1 MADARPGVA
10 EKPAAE
16 QDRLF
21 PLGLA
26 LTAGFADAFGYLGL
40 HGLLTAHVTG
50 NLAFMAVGIAQGS
63 PHIIMKFLAL
73 PLFMIGVSL
82 ATLFI
87 TWISR
92 HRALALAFSL
102 ILEAVLFGLCILAG
116 SLLPPCRSPDD
127 LTCFCVGTILI
138 MAMATQNAI
147 MRLPLQKLPSTT
159 AMTTNVTEAAVQW
172 THWAIGFGRK
182 LSPDD
187 RHALF
192 GRAKTIAM
200 TVSAFALGGVGGGV
214 TAARIGYAGLLAPIC
229 ILALLATRAVALHKA
244 SAASAAYRDQ
254 AAAPIQTGPQNA
266 ANSRE

>member
-1 MADARPGVA
+1 MADAQPGVA

-16 QDRLF
+16 HGPLF
-21 PLGLA
+21 PLCLA

-50 NLAFMAVGIAQGS
+50 NLAFMAVGIAQGN

-73 PLFMIGVSL
+73 PLFMIGVGL

-87 TWISR
+87 TWVSR
-92 HRALALAFSL
+92 HRALALAFAL
-102 ILEAVLFGLCILAG
+102 ILEIALFGLCILVG

-159 AMTTNVTEAAVQW
+159 AMTTNVTEATVQW
-172 THWAIGFGRK
+172 THWAIGFGRT
-182 LSPDD
+182 LSAEDK
-187 RHALF
+187 RALF
-192 GRAKTIAM
+192 GRAKTIGM
-200 TVSAFALGGVGGGV
+200 TVMAFALGGVAGGV
-214 TAARIGYAGLLAPIC
+214 SAAHIGYAGLLAPMGLLA
-229 ILALLATRAVALHKA
+229 ILAARAVALHRQG
-244 SAASAAYRDQ
+244 AASAYPRP
-254 AAAPIQTGPQNA
+254 APDHIQGVPPKA

>member
-1 MADARPGVA
+1 MADAQPGVT

-16 QDRLF
+16 HGPLF
-21 PLGLA
+21 PLCLA

-73 PLFMIGVSL
+73 PLFMIGVGL

-87 TWISR
+87 TWVSQ
-92 HRALALAFSL
+92 HRTLALAFSL
-102 ILEAVLFGLCILAG
+102 ILEAVLFALCILAG
-116 SLLPPCRSPDD
+116 SLLPPCRSTDD

-159 AMTTNVTEAAVQW
+159 AMTTNVTEATVQW
-172 THWAIGFGRK
+172 THWVMGFGRK
-182 LSPDD
+182 LSPEDK
-187 RHALF
+187 RALF
-192 GRAKTIAM
+192 GRAKTIGI
-200 TVSAFALGGVGGGV
+200 TVSAFAIGGVAGGV
-214 TAARIGYAGLLAPIC
+214 SAARIGYAGLLAPIG
-229 ILALLATRAVALHKA
+229 ILGVLAARAVALHRQG
-244 SAASAAYRDQ
+244 AAAAYPRP
-254 AAAPIQTGPQNA
+254 APEHIQGIPPKA
-266 ANSRE
+266 ANKRE